1 MGSPGGS
8 EVKASARNAGDPGS
22 ISGSG
27 KIPWRRKWQPTPVFL
42 PGEAH
47 GRRSLVGYSLPGSK
61 ESDTTE
67 RLHFHFH
74 LKTLEAN
81 CASTLNISEF
91 SICSYLIPDSLKK
104 YILEEKLT

>member
-1 MGSPGGS
+1 MDGGAWWAT
-8 EVKASARNAGDPGS
+8 VYGVA
-22 ISGSG
+22 
-27 KIPWRRKWQPTPVFL
+27 
-42 PGEAH
+42 
-47 GRRSLVGYSLPGSK
+47 

-91 SICSYLIPDSLKK
+91 SICSYLVPDSLKK
-104 YILEEKLT
+104 YILEGKLT